1 MKRRILLAGIAIL
14 LLIGSILA
22 VPILGLS
29 QIIVGYVDQ
38 LHSANA
44 DVIIRYYPLL
54 LVAYFIAYVLTVALC
69 LPLAALMA
77 IIGGLMFG
85 FAGFLTALLSV
96 TAGSIV
102 PFLASRKF
110 ARPALA
116 NIDSETVQRVRRGF
130 DRNQFQYL
138 ILMRLVPWAPFT
150 VTTIVAG
157 ALGMGLVR
165 FLTGTALG
173 FVPIGLAL
181 NAIGHGLGRLAEL
194 RNISAVQLYRDP
206 DFLMATGGVG
216 AIALITLLRKV
227 PAVSRLF
234 G

>member
-1 MKRRILLAGIAIL
+1 MKKRIFLAGIAIL
-14 LLIGSILA
+14 LLAGSILV

-29 QIIVGYVDQ
+29 QIIISYVDQ
-38 LHSANA
+38 IHSANA
-44 DVIIRYYPLL
+44 DIIIRYYPLL
-54 LVAYFIAYVLTVALC
+54 LIVYFIAYVLIVALC

-77 IIGGLMFG
+77 LIGGLMFG

-96 TAGSIV
+96 TLGSVV

-116 NIDSETVQRVRRGF
+116 KVDSEMVQRARRGF
-130 DRNQFQYL
+130 DRNPFQYL
-138 ILMRLVPWAPFT
+138 VLMRLVPWAPFT

-157 ALGMGLVR
+157 ALGMDLVS
-165 FLTGTALG
+165 FLAGTALG
-173 FVPIGLAL
+173 FVPVGLAL
-181 NAIGHGLGRLAEL
+181 NAVGHGLGRLAEL
-194 RNISAVQLYRDP
+194 RNISVAQLYRDP

-216 AIALITLLRKV
+216 AIALLTLLRKV

>member
-1 MKRRILLAGIAIL
+1 MKKRIFLAGIAIL
-14 LLIGSILA
+14 LLAGSILV

-29 QIIVGYVDQ
+29 QIIISYVDQ
-38 LHSANA
+38 IHSANA
-44 DVIIRYYPLL
+44 DIIIRYYPLL
-54 LVAYFIAYVLTVALC
+54 LIVYFIAYVLIVALC

-77 IIGGLMFG
+77 LIGGLMFG

-96 TAGSIV
+96 TLGSVV

-116 NIDSETVQRVRRGF
+116 KVDSEMVQRARRGF
-130 DRNQFQYL
+130 DRNPFQYL
-138 ILMRLVPWAPFT
+138 VLMRLVPWAPFT

-157 ALGMGLVR
+157 ALGMDLVS
-165 FLTGTALG
+165 FLAGTALG
-173 FVPIGLAL
+173 FVPVGLAL
-181 NAIGHGLGRLAEL
+181 NAVGHGLRRLAEL
-194 RNISAVQLYRDP
+194 RNISVAQLYRDP

-216 AIALITLLRKV
+216 AIALLTLLRKV

>member
-1 MKRRILLAGIAIL
+1 MKKRIFLAGIAIL
-14 LLIGSILA
+14 LLAGSILV

-29 QIIVGYVDQ
+29 QIIISYVDQ
-38 LHSANA
+38 IHSANA
-44 DVIIRYYPLL
+44 DIIIRYYPLL
-54 LVAYFIAYVLTVALC
+54 LIVYFIAYVLIVALC

-77 IIGGLMFG
+77 LIGGLMFG

-96 TAGSIV
+96 TLGSVV

-116 NIDSETVQRVRRGF
+116 KIDSEMVQRARRGF
-130 DRNQFQYL
+130 DRNPFQYL
-138 ILMRLVPWAPFT
+138 VLMRLVPWAPFT

-157 ALGMGLVR
+157 ALGMDLVS
-165 FLTGTALG
+165 FLAGTALG
-173 FVPIGLAL
+173 FVPVGLAL
-181 NAIGHGLGRLAEL
+181 NAVGHGLRRLAEL
-194 RNISAVQLYRDP
+194 RNISVAQLYRDP

-216 AIALITLLRKV
+216 AIALLTLLRKV